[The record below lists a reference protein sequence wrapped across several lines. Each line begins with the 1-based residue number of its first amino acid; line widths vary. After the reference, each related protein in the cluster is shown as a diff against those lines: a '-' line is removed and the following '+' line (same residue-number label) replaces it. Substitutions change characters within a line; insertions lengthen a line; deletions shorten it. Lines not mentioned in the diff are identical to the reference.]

1 MQLPGVFH
9 DAVFIVLSISM
20 PLHSRLNPSLIQA
33 RIIYMPPSV
42 GQTLPNTAYTA
53 IMPVHTIILHTRAA
67 RPVFLWADVYAMSA
81 FSTDYQRLKF
91 IFMAYLFLS
100 LMFLG
105 SFAILVRLIKNRT
118 GRKNNKVMID
128 IDTFLYLKKRDDEL
142 WKLEKAERSNIR
154 YVSPRLK
161 QAGTN
166 TCLN

>member
-1 MQLPGVFH
+1 
-9 DAVFIVLSISM
+9 
-20 PLHSRLNPSLIQA
+20 
-33 RIIYMPPSV
+33 
-42 GQTLPNTAYTA
+42 
-53 IMPVHTIILHTRAA
+53 
-67 RPVFLWADVYAMSA
+67 
-81 FSTDYQRLKF
+81 
-91 IFMAYLFLS
+91 MAYLFLS